1 MPSAKCYGFNF
12 PDEQCLLTAHH
23 SDDAQQQDPE
33 DIYTSEY
40 EVGQDNLQGLGLDIH
55 NPVFLISSVT
65 VVVFV
70 TITLMFPEQAASNFS
85 TLRLYLTGELD
96 WFFMYSM
103 NGFLI
108 FSVALA
114 LSPLGAIRI
123 GGPTAKARYHLL
135 SWISMLFAAG
145 IGIGIMFYG
154 VLEPMN
160 HALTPPLNAENLAPD
175 ELRQLAM
182 ASTIYHW
189 AFHPWAVYVV
199 IGLSLSFFCY
209 NKGLPLLIRSALYP
223 IFGERI
229 WGWPGH
235 IVDILAIFATLFGL
249 ATSLGYGAEQ
259 AAGGLNYLFE
269 LPTGDYTNIALVLVI
284 TALALISV
292 VRGLDG
298 GIKRLSEINMVL
310 AALLGTFVLFMT
322 PVLDTVS
329 AFFTYILAY
338 LEYLPVLSSWDGRT
352 DFYYMHD
359 WTTFYWSWWI
369 AFSPFVG
376 MFIARIS
383 SGRTVRE
390 FVFGALLAP
399 SLIFMLWM
407 TIFGHTAIDQY
418 FNSGI
423 EGVAESVRN
432 FQPELTLFIFLE
444 EFPLTLLTS
453 IVGLCL
459 VIIFFVTSMDSGSL
473 VVDTMAAGGKIKTPL
488 FQRIFWCVALGM
500 IGIALL
506 LGGGLSSVQAVSLAS
521 AFPFT
526 LIIILMVI
534 SLLLGLVRERRLL
547 AAENATTEDSA

>member
-1 MPSAKCYGFNF
+1 MSLNAPEASEPSA
-12 PDEQCLLTAHH
+12 
-23 SDDAQQQDPE
+23 PE
-33 DIYTSEY
+33 DLYTSDY

-65 VVVFV
+65 IVVFV
-70 TITLMFPEQAASNFS
+70 LVTLLFPTQAAENFS
-85 TLRLYLTGELD
+85 ALRFFLTQELD

-108 FSVALA
+108 FCVALA
-114 LSPLGAIRI
+114 FSPLGRIRI
-123 GGPTAKARYHLL
+123 GGQDAVARYHLL
-135 SWISMLFAAG
+135 SWVSMLFAAG

-160 HALTPPLNAENLAPD
+160 HAITPPLGETNLD
-175 ELRQLAM
+175 SQSLRDLAM
-182 ASTIYHW
+182 AATIYHW

-235 IVDILAIFATLFGL
+235 VVDILAIFATLFGL

-259 AAGGLNYLFE
+259 ASGGLNYLFD
-269 LPTGDYTNIALVLVI
+269 LPTGDYTNIFLVVVI
-284 TALALISV
+284 TGLALISV

-310 AALLGTFVLFMT
+310 AIVLGLFVLCMT
-322 PVLDTVS
+322 PVMETLGYFLRYS
-329 AFFTYILAY
+329 LAY
-338 LEYLPVLSSWDGRT
+338 LEYLPVLSSWSGRE
-352 DFYYMHD
+352 DYYFMHD

-383 SGRTVRE
+383 TGRTVRE
-390 FVFGALLAP
+390 FVLGALLAP

-407 TIFGHTAIDQY
+407 TIFGHTAILQFFEEDVTA
-418 FNSGI
+418 
-423 EGVAESVRN
+423 VAESVRN

-444 EFPLTLLTS
+444 QFPGSLITS
-453 IVGLCL
+453 ILGLFL

-526 LIIILMVI
+526 MIIILMTI
-534 SLLLGLVRERRLL
+534 SLLLGLIREHRLL
-547 AAENATTEDSA
+547 RSEQQSVQITDH

>member
-1 MPSAKCYGFNF
+1 
-12 PDEQCLLTAHH
+12 
-23 SDDAQQQDPE
+23 
-33 DIYTSEY
+33 
-40 EVGQDNLQGLGLDIH
+40 
-55 NPVFLISSVT
+55 
-65 VVVFV
+65 
-70 TITLMFPEQAASNFS
+70 
-85 TLRLYLTGELD
+85 
-96 WFFMYSM
+96 
-103 NGFLI
+103 
-108 FSVALA
+108 
-114 LSPLGAIRI
+114 
-123 GGPTAKARYHLL
+123 
-135 SWISMLFAAG
+135 
-145 IGIGIMFYG
+145 
-154 VLEPMN
+154 
-160 HALTPPLNAENLAPD
+160 
-175 ELRQLAM
+175 
-182 ASTIYHW
+182 
-189 AFHPWAVYVV
+189 
-199 IGLSLSFFCY
+199 
-209 NKGLPLLIRSALYP
+209 
-223 IFGERI
+223 
-229 WGWPGH
+229 
-235 IVDILAIFATLFGL
+235 
-249 ATSLGYGAEQ
+249 
-259 AAGGLNYLFE
+259 
-269 LPTGDYTNIALVLVI
+269 
-284 TALALISV
+284 
-292 VRGLDG
+292 
-298 GIKRLSEINMVL
+298 MVL

-369 AFSPFVG
+369 AFSPFHG

-407 TIFGHTAIDQY
+407 TIFGHTAIGQY

-488 FQRIFWCVALGM
+488 FQRVFWCVALGM

>member
-1 MPSAKCYGFNF
+1 
-12 PDEQCLLTAHH
+12 LTNL
-23 SDDAQQQDPE
+23 DAQATRD
-33 DIYTSEY
+33 
-40 EVGQDNLQGLGLDIH
+40 
-55 NPVFLISSVT
+55 
-65 VVVFV
+65 
-70 TITLMFPEQAASNFS
+70 
-85 TLRLYLTGELD
+85 
-96 WFFMYSM
+96 
-103 NGFLI
+103 
-108 FSVALA
+108 
-114 LSPLGAIRI
+114 
-123 GGPTAKARYHLL
+123 
-135 SWISMLFAAG
+135 
-145 IGIGIMFYG
+145 
-154 VLEPMN
+154 
-160 HALTPPLNAENLAPD
+160 
-175 ELRQLAM
+175 LAM
-182 ASTIYHW
+182 AATIYHW

-199 IGLSLSFFCY
+199 VGLSLSFFCY

-223 IFGERI
+223 LFGERI

-259 AAGGLNYLFE
+259 AAGGLNYLFD
-269 LPTGDYTNIALVLVI
+269 LPTGNYTNILIVAVI

-298 GIKRLSEINMVL
+298 GIKRLSELNMIL
-310 AALLGTFVLFMT
+310 AVLLGGFVLSMT
-322 PVLDTVS
+322 PVLETLG
-329 AFFTYILAY
+329 FFVRYSMSYI
-338 LEYLPVLSSWDGRT
+338 EYLPALSSWSGRD

-407 TIFGHTAIDQY
+407 TIFGHTAIVQY
-418 FNSGI
+418 FDENVLA
-423 EGVAESVRN
+423 VAESVRN

-444 EFPLTLLTS
+444 QFPYALVTS
-453 IVGLCL
+453 ILGLFL

-488 FQRIFWCVALGM
+488 FQRVFWCVALGM

-506 LGGGLSSVQAVSLAS
+506 LGGGLSSVQALSLAS

-526 LIIILMVI
+526 MIIMLMVV
-534 SLLLGLVRERRLL
+534 SLLLGLTRELRLIR
-547 AAENATTEDSA
+547 AAEDDAASDEPKASGHA

>member
-1 MPSAKCYGFNF
+1 VSLNPPEANEPSA
-12 PDEQCLLTAHH
+12 L
-23 SDDAQQQDPE
+23 E
-33 DIYTSEY
+33 DLYTSDY

-55 NPVFLISSVT
+55 NPVFLISSIT
-65 VVVFV
+65 IVVFV
-70 TITLMFPEQAASNFS
+70 LVTLLFPNQAAENFS
-85 TLRLYLTGELD
+85 ALRFFLTQELD

-108 FSVALA
+108 FCVALA
-114 LSPLGAIRI
+114 FSPLGRIRI
-123 GGPTAKARYHLL
+123 GGQDAVARYHLL
-135 SWISMLFAAG
+135 SWVSMLFAAG

-160 HALTPPLNAENLAPD
+160 HAITPPLGETDLDSQA
-175 ELRQLAM
+175 LRDLAM
-182 ASTIYHW
+182 AATIYHW

-209 NKGLPLLIRSALYP
+209 NKGLPLLMRSALYP

-235 IVDILAIFATLFGL
+235 IIDILAIFATLFGL

-259 AAGGLNYLFE
+259 ASGGLNYLFE
-269 LPTGDYTNIALVLVI
+269 LPTGDYTNIFLVGII
-284 TALALISV
+284 TGLALISV

-310 AALLGTFVLFMT
+310 AVILGLFVLFMT
-322 PVLDTVS
+322 PVMETLGY
-329 AFFTYILAY
+329 FFRYSLAY
-338 LEYLPVLSSWDGRT
+338 LEYLPVLSSWSGRE
-352 DFYYMHD
+352 DYYFMHD

-383 SGRTVRE
+383 TGRTVRE
-390 FVFGALLAP
+390 FVLGALLAP

-407 TIFGHTAIDQY
+407 TIFGHTAILQFFEEDVTA
-418 FNSGI
+418 
-423 EGVAESVRN
+423 VAESVRN

-444 EFPLTLLTS
+444 QFPGSLITS
-453 IVGLCL
+453 ILGLFL

-488 FQRIFWCVALGM
+488 FQRIFWCISLGM

-506 LGGGLSSVQAVSLAS
+506 LGGGLSSVQALSLAS

-526 LIIILMVI
+526 LIIILMTI
-534 SLLLGLVRERRLL
+534 SLLLGLIREHQLL
-547 AAENATTEDSA
+547 RAEQSG

>member
-1 MPSAKCYGFNF
+1 MSLNAPEASEPSA
-12 PDEQCLLTAHH
+12 
-23 SDDAQQQDPE
+23 PE
-33 DIYTSEY
+33 DLYTSDY

-65 VVVFV
+65 IVVFV
-70 TITLMFPEQAASNFS
+70 LVTLLFPTQAAENFS
-85 TLRLYLTGELD
+85 ALRFFLTQELD

-108 FSVALA
+108 FCVALA
-114 LSPLGAIRI
+114 FSPLGRIRI
-123 GGPTAKARYHLL
+123 GGQDAVARYHLL
-135 SWISMLFAAG
+135 SWVSMLFAAG

-160 HALTPPLNAENLAPD
+160 HAITPPLGETNLD
-175 ELRQLAM
+175 SQSLRDLAM
-182 ASTIYHW
+182 AATIYHW

-235 IVDILAIFATLFGL
+235 VVDILAIFATLFGL

-259 AAGGLNYLFE
+259 ASGGLNYLFD
-269 LPTGDYTNIALVLVI
+269 LPTGDYTNIFLVVVI
-284 TALALISV
+284 TGLALISV

-310 AALLGTFVLFMT
+310 AIVLGLFVLCMT
-322 PVLDTVS
+322 PVMETLGYFLRYS
-329 AFFTYILAY
+329 LAY
-338 LEYLPVLSSWDGRT
+338 LEYLPVLSSWSGRE
-352 DFYYMHD
+352 DYYFMHD

-383 SGRTVRE
+383 TGRTVRE
-390 FVFGALLAP
+390 FVLGALLAP

-407 TIFGHTAIDQY
+407 TIFGHTAILQFFEEDVTA
-418 FNSGI
+418 
-423 EGVAESVRN
+423 VAESVRN

-444 EFPLTLLTS
+444 QFPGSLITS
-453 IVGLCL
+453 ILGLFL

-526 LIIILMVI
+526 LIIILMTI
-534 SLLLGLVRERRLL
+534 SLLLGLIREHRLL
-547 AAENATTEDSA
+547 SSEQQSIQITDH

>member
-1 MPSAKCYGFNF
+1 MSSNQIETADEST
-12 PDEQCLLTAHH
+12 PDDL
-23 SDDAQQQDPE
+23 
-33 DIYTSEY
+33 YTSDY
-40 EVGQDNLQGLGLDIH
+40 KVGQDNLQGLGLDIH

-65 VVVFV
+65 IALFV
-70 TITLMFPEQAASNFS
+70 LITLLLPDQAAEHFS
-85 TLRLYLTGELD
+85 ALRFYLTKELD

-103 NGFLI
+103 NGFLV
-108 FSVALA
+108 FCVALA
-114 LSPLGAIRI
+114 LSPLGRIRI
-123 GGPTAKARYHLL
+123 GGQTAVAEYHLL
-135 SWISMLFAAG
+135 SWVSMLFAAG

-160 HALTPPLNAENLAPD
+160 HAITPPLGLTDLDPQAKRD
-175 ELRQLAM
+175 LAM
-182 ASTIYHW
+182 AATIYHW
-189 AFHPWAVYVV
+189 AFHPWAVYAVV
-199 IGLSLSFFCY
+199 GLSLSFFCY

-223 IFGERI
+223 LFGERI

-269 LPTGDYTNIALVLVI
+269 LPTGNYTNILIVAII
-284 TALALISV
+284 TALALVSV

-298 GIKRLSEINMVL
+298 GIKRLSELNMIL
-310 AALLGTFVLFMT
+310 AVLLGGFVLSLT
-322 PVLDTVS
+322 PVLETLG
-329 AFFTYILAY
+329 FFVRYSMSYI
-338 LEYLPVLSSWDGRT
+338 EYLPVLSSWSGRD

-407 TIFGHTAIDQY
+407 TIFGHTAIVQY
-418 FNSGI
+418 FDENLVA
-423 EGVAESVRN
+423 VAESVRN

-444 EFPLTLLTS
+444 QFPYALATS
-453 IVGLCL
+453 ILGLFL

-488 FQRIFWCVALGM
+488 FQRVFWCVALGM

-506 LGGGLSSVQAVSLAS
+506 LGGGLSSVQALSLAS

-526 LIIILMVI
+526 MIIMLMVV
-534 SLLLGLVRERRLL
+534 SLLLGLTRELRLIR
-547 AAENATTEDSA
+547 ASENAADSEESDSTARL

>member
-1 MPSAKCYGFNF
+1 MNPASR
-12 PDEQCLLTAHH
+12 DDQSTAP
-23 SDDAQQQDPE
+23 PE
-33 DIYTSEY
+33 DIYTSDY
-40 EVGQDNLQGLGLDIH
+40 QVGQDNLRGLGLDIH
-55 NPVFLISSVT
+55 NPVFLISSIT
-65 VVVFV
+65 IVVFV
-70 TITLMFPEQAASNFS
+70 IATLIAPDLAASTFS
-85 TLRLYLTGELD
+85 AIRLYLTAELD

-114 LSPLGAIRI
+114 MSPLGSIRI
-123 GGPTAKARYHLL
+123 GGPDAKARYRLL
-135 SWISMLFAAG
+135 SWVSMLFAAG

-160 HALTPPLNAENLAPD
+160 HALIPPLNAENLSGE
-175 ELRQLAM
+175 ELRNLAM
-182 ASTIYHW
+182 AGTIYHW

-209 NKGLPLLIRSALYP
+209 NKGLPLLMRSALYP

-259 AAGGLNYLFE
+259 AAGGLNYLFD
-269 LPTGDYTNIALVLVI
+269 LPTGDYTNIALVFVI

-298 GIKRLSEINMVL
+298 GIKRLSEINMIL
-310 AALLGTFVLFMT
+310 AAILGTFVLLMT
-322 PVLDTVS
+322 PVLDTLL
-329 AFFTYILAY
+329 AFFNYIIAY
-338 LEYLPVLSSWDGRT
+338 LEYLPVLSSWSGRT

-407 TIFGHTAIDQY
+407 TIFGHTAINQY
-418 FNSGI
+418 FDLGI
-423 EGVAESVRN
+423 SGVAESVRN

-444 EFPLTLLTS
+444 NFPLTLVTS
-453 IVGLCL
+453 IIGLFL

-488 FQRIFWCVALGM
+488 FQRVFWCVALGM

-506 LGGGLSSVQAVSLAS
+506 LGGGLSSVQALSLAS

-526 LIIILMVI
+526 LIIILMVV
-534 SLLLGLVRERRLL
+534 SLLLGLIRERRLL
-547 AAENATTEDSA
+547 VSANNTSQSKDQAA

>member
-1 MPSAKCYGFNF
+1 MSSNHIEPADEST
-12 PDEQCLLTAHH
+12 PDDL
-23 SDDAQQQDPE
+23 
-33 DIYTSEY
+33 YTSDY

-55 NPVFLISSVT
+55 NQVFLISSVT
-65 VVVFV
+65 IALFV
-70 TITLMFPEQAASNFS
+70 LVTLLMPEQAAEHFS
-85 TLRLYLTGELD
+85 ALRFYLTKELD

-108 FSVALA
+108 FCVALA
-114 LSPLGAIRI
+114 LSPLGRIRI
-123 GGPTAKARYHLL
+123 GGQTAVAEYHLL
-135 SWISMLFAAG
+135 SWVSMLFAAG

-160 HALTPPLNAENLAPD
+160 HAITPPLGLTNLDAQATSD
-175 ELRQLAM
+175 LAM
-182 ASTIYHW
+182 AATIYHW
-189 AFHPWAVYVV
+189 ALHPWAVYVV
-199 IGLSLSFFCY
+199 VGLSLSFFCY

-223 IFGERI
+223 LFGERI

-259 AAGGLNYLFE
+259 AAGGLNYLFD
-269 LPTGDYTNIALVLVI
+269 LPTGNYTNILIVAVI

-298 GIKRLSEINMVL
+298 GIKRLSELNMIL
-310 AALLGTFVLFMT
+310 AVLLGGFVLSMT
-322 PVLDTVS
+322 PVLETLG
-329 AFFTYILAY
+329 FFVRYSMSYI
-338 LEYLPVLSSWDGRT
+338 EYLPALSSWSGRD

-407 TIFGHTAIDQY
+407 TIFGHTAIVQY
-418 FNSGI
+418 FDENVLA
-423 EGVAESVRN
+423 VAESVRN
-432 FQPELTLFIFLE
+432 FKPELTLFILLE
-444 EFPLTLLTS
+444 QFPYALVTS
-453 IVGLCL
+453 ILGLFL

-488 FQRIFWCVALGM
+488 FQRVFWCIALGM

-506 LGGGLSSVQAVSLAS
+506 LGGGLSSVQALSLAS

-526 LIIILMVI
+526 MIIMLMVV
-534 SLLLGLVRERRLL
+534 SLLLGLTRELRLIR
-547 AAENATTEDSA
+547 AAEDDAASDEPKASGHA

>member
-1 MPSAKCYGFNF
+1 
-12 PDEQCLLTAHH
+12 
-23 SDDAQQQDPE
+23 
-33 DIYTSEY
+33 
-40 EVGQDNLQGLGLDIH
+40 
-55 NPVFLISSVT
+55 
-65 VVVFV
+65 
-70 TITLMFPEQAASNFS
+70 
-85 TLRLYLTGELD
+85 
-96 WFFMYSM
+96 
-103 NGFLI
+103 
-108 FSVALA
+108 
-114 LSPLGAIRI
+114 
-123 GGPTAKARYHLL
+123 
-135 SWISMLFAAG
+135 MLFAAG

-160 HALTPPLNAENLAPD
+160 HALTPPLNAENLSGE
-175 ELRQLAM
+175 ELRNLAM
-182 ASTIYHW
+182 AGTIYHW

-209 NKGLPLLIRSALYP
+209 NKGLPLLMRSALYP

-259 AAGGLNYLFE
+259 AAGGLNYLFD
-269 LPTGDYTNIALVLVI
+269 LPTGDYTNIALVFVI

-298 GIKRLSEINMVL
+298 GIKRLSEINMIL
-310 AALLGTFVLFMT
+310 AAILGTFVLLMT
-322 PVLDTVS
+322 PVLDTLL
-329 AFFTYILAY
+329 AFFNYIIAY
-338 LEYLPVLSSWDGRT
+338 LEYLPVLSSWSGRT

-407 TIFGHTAIDQY
+407 TIFGHTAINQY
-418 FNSGI
+418 FDLGI
-423 EGVAESVRN
+423 SGVAESVRN

-444 EFPLTLLTS
+444 NFPLTLVTS
-453 IVGLCL
+453 IIGLFL

-488 FQRIFWCVALGM
+488 FQRVFWCVALGM

-506 LGGGLSSVQAVSLAS
+506 LGGGLSSVQALSLAS

-526 LIIILMVI
+526 LIIILMVV
-534 SLLLGLVRERRLL
+534 SLLLGLIRERRLL
-547 AAENATTEDSA
+547 VSANSTSQSKDQAA

>member
-1 MPSAKCYGFNF
+1 MP
-12 PDEQCLLTAHH
+12 D
-23 SDDAQQQDPE
+23 
-33 DIYTSEY
+33 
-40 EVGQDNLQGLGLDIH
+40 
-55 NPVFLISSVT
+55 
-65 VVVFV
+65 
-70 TITLMFPEQAASNFS
+70 QAAERFS
-85 TLRLYLTGELD
+85 ALRFYLSKELD

-108 FSVALA
+108 FCVALA
-114 LSPLGAIRI
+114 LSPLGRIRI
-123 GGPTAKARYHLL
+123 GGQDAVAQYHLL
-135 SWISMLFAAG
+135 SWVSMLFAAG

-160 HALTPPLNAENLAPD
+160 HAITPPLGATDLDPQATRD
-175 ELRQLAM
+175 LAM
-182 ASTIYHW
+182 AATIYHW
-189 AFHPWAVYVV
+189 AFHPWAVYAVV
-199 IGLSLSFFCY
+199 GLSLSFFCY

-223 IFGERI
+223 LFGERI

-259 AAGGLNYLFE
+259 AAGGLNYLFD
-269 LPTGDYTNIALVLVI
+269 LPTGNYTNILIVAVI

-298 GIKRLSEINMVL
+298 GIKRLSELNMIL
-310 AALLGTFVLFMT
+310 AVLLGGFVLSMT
-322 PVLDTVS
+322 PVLETLGYFVRYS
-329 AFFTYILAY
+329 MSYI
-338 LEYLPVLSSWDGRT
+338 EYLPALSSWSGRD

-407 TIFGHTAIDQY
+407 TIFGHTAIVQHFDE
-418 FNSGI
+418 NVLA
-423 EGVAESVRN
+423 VAESVRN

-444 EFPLTLLTS
+444 QFPYALVTS
-453 IVGLCL
+453 ILGLVL

-488 FQRIFWCVALGM
+488 FQRVFWCVALGM

-506 LGGGLSSVQAVSLAS
+506 LGGGLSSVQALSLAS

-526 LIIILMVI
+526 IIIMLMVV
-534 SLLLGLVRERRLL
+534 SLLLGLTRELRLIQAIEAD
-547 AAENATTEDSA
+547 AASEASNQ

>member
-1 MPSAKCYGFNF
+1 M
-12 PDEQCLLTAHH
+12 
-23 SDDAQQQDPE
+23 
-33 DIYTSEY
+33 
-40 EVGQDNLQGLGLDIH
+40 
-55 NPVFLISSVT
+55 
-65 VVVFV
+65 
-70 TITLMFPEQAASNFS
+70 
-85 TLRLYLTGELD
+85 
-96 WFFMYSM
+96 
-103 NGFLI
+103 
-108 FSVALA
+108 
-114 LSPLGAIRI
+114 
-123 GGPTAKARYHLL
+123 ARYHLL
-135 SWISMLFAAG
+135 SWVSMLFAAG

-160 HALTPPLNAENLAPD
+160 HAITPPLGETNLD
-175 ELRQLAM
+175 SQSLRDLAM
-182 ASTIYHW
+182 AATIYHW

-235 IVDILAIFATLFGL
+235 VVDILAIFATLFGL

-259 AAGGLNYLFE
+259 ASGGLNYLFD
-269 LPTGDYTNIALVLVI
+269 LPTGDYTNIFLVVVI
-284 TALALISV
+284 TGLALISV

-310 AALLGTFVLFMT
+310 AIVLGLFVLCMT
-322 PVLDTVS
+322 PVMETLGYFLRYS
-329 AFFTYILAY
+329 LAY
-338 LEYLPVLSSWDGRT
+338 LEYLPVLSSWSGRE
-352 DFYYMHD
+352 DYYFMHD

-383 SGRTVRE
+383 TGRTVRE
-390 FVFGALLAP
+390 FVLGALLAP

-407 TIFGHTAIDQY
+407 TIFGHTAILQFFEEDVTA
-418 FNSGI
+418 
-423 EGVAESVRN
+423 VAESVRN

-444 EFPLTLLTS
+444 QFPGSLITS
-453 IVGLCL
+453 ILGLFL

-526 LIIILMVI
+526 LIIILMTI
-534 SLLLGLVRERRLL
+534 SLLLGLIREHRLL
-547 AAENATTEDSA
+547 RSEQQSVQITDH

>member
-1 MPSAKCYGFNF
+1 MSLNAPEASEPSA
-12 PDEQCLLTAHH
+12 
-23 SDDAQQQDPE
+23 PE
-33 DIYTSEY
+33 DLYTSDY

-65 VVVFV
+65 IVVFV
-70 TITLMFPEQAASNFS
+70 LVTLLFPTQAAENFS
-85 TLRLYLTGELD
+85 ALRFFLTQELD

-108 FSVALA
+108 FCVALA
-114 LSPLGAIRI
+114 FSPLGRIRI
-123 GGPTAKARYHLL
+123 GGQDAVARYHLL
-135 SWISMLFAAG
+135 SWVSMLFAAG

-160 HALTPPLNAENLAPD
+160 HAITPPLGETNLD
-175 ELRQLAM
+175 SQSLRDLAM
-182 ASTIYHW
+182 AATIYHW

-235 IVDILAIFATLFGL
+235 VVDILAIFATLFGL

-259 AAGGLNYLFE
+259 ASGGLNYLFD
-269 LPTGDYTNIALVLVI
+269 LPTGDYTNIFLVVVI
-284 TALALISV
+284 TGLALISV

-310 AALLGTFVLFMT
+310 AIVLGLFVLCMT
-322 PVLDTVS
+322 PVMETLGYFLRYS
-329 AFFTYILAY
+329 LAY
-338 LEYLPVLSSWDGRT
+338 LEYLPVLSSWSGRE
-352 DFYYMHD
+352 DYYFMHD

-383 SGRTVRE
+383 TGRTVRE
-390 FVFGALLAP
+390 FVLGALLAP

-407 TIFGHTAIDQY
+407 TIFGHTAILQFFEEDVTA
-418 FNSGI
+418 
-423 EGVAESVRN
+423 VAESVRN

-444 EFPLTLLTS
+444 QFPGSLITS
-453 IVGLCL
+453 ILGLFL

-526 LIIILMVI
+526 LIIILMTI
-534 SLLLGLVRERRLL
+534 SLLLGLIREHRLL
-547 AAENATTEDSA
+547 RSEQQSVQITDH

>member
-1 MPSAKCYGFNF
+1 M
-12 PDEQCLLTAHH
+12 
-23 SDDAQQQDPE
+23 
-33 DIYTSEY
+33 
-40 EVGQDNLQGLGLDIH
+40 
-55 NPVFLISSVT
+55 
-65 VVVFV
+65 
-70 TITLMFPEQAASNFS
+70 
-85 TLRLYLTGELD
+85 
-96 WFFMYSM
+96 
-103 NGFLI
+103 
-108 FSVALA
+108 
-114 LSPLGAIRI
+114 SPLGSIRI
-123 GGPTAKARYHLL
+123 GGPDAKARYRLL
-135 SWISMLFAAG
+135 SWVSMLFAAG

-160 HALTPPLNAENLAPD
+160 HALTPPLNAENLSGE
-175 ELRQLAM
+175 ELRNLAM
-182 ASTIYHW
+182 AGTIYHW

-209 NKGLPLLIRSALYP
+209 NKGLPLLMRSALYP

-259 AAGGLNYLFE
+259 AAGGLNYLFD
-269 LPTGDYTNIALVLVI
+269 LPTGDYTNIALVFVI

-298 GIKRLSEINMVL
+298 GIKRLSEINMIL
-310 AALLGTFVLFMT
+310 AAILGTFVLLMT
-322 PVLDTVS
+322 PVLDTLL
-329 AFFTYILAY
+329 AFFNYIIAY
-338 LEYLPVLSSWDGRT
+338 LEYLPVLSSWSGRT

-407 TIFGHTAIDQY
+407 TIFGHTAINQY
-418 FNSGI
+418 FDLGI
-423 EGVAESVRN
+423 SGVAESVRN

-444 EFPLTLLTS
+444 NFPLTLVTS
-453 IVGLCL
+453 IIGLFL

-488 FQRIFWCVALGM
+488 FQRVFWCVALGM

-506 LGGGLSSVQAVSLAS
+506 LGGGLSSVQALSLAS

-526 LIIILMVI
+526 LIIILMVV
-534 SLLLGLVRERRLL
+534 SLLLGLIRERRLL
-547 AAENATTEDSA
+547 VSANSTSQSKDQAA

>member
-1 MPSAKCYGFNF
+1 MSLNAPEASEPSA
-12 PDEQCLLTAHH
+12 
-23 SDDAQQQDPE
+23 PE
-33 DIYTSEY
+33 DLYTSDY

-65 VVVFV
+65 IVVFV
-70 TITLMFPEQAASNFS
+70 LVTLLFPTQAAENFS
-85 TLRLYLTGELD
+85 ALRFFLTQELD

-108 FSVALA
+108 FCVALA
-114 LSPLGAIRI
+114 FSPLGRIRI
-123 GGPTAKARYHLL
+123 GGQDAVARYHLL
-135 SWISMLFAAG
+135 SWVSMLFAAG

-160 HALTPPLNAENLAPD
+160 HAITPPLGETNLD
-175 ELRQLAM
+175 SQSLRDLAM
-182 ASTIYHW
+182 AATIYHW

-235 IVDILAIFATLFGL
+235 VVDILAIFATLFGL

-259 AAGGLNYLFE
+259 ASGGLNYLFD
-269 LPTGDYTNIALVLVI
+269 LPTGDYTNIFLVVVI
-284 TALALISV
+284 TGLALISV

-310 AALLGTFVLFMT
+310 AIVLVLFVLCMT
-322 PVLDTVS
+322 PVMETLGYFLRYS
-329 AFFTYILAY
+329 LAY
-338 LEYLPVLSSWDGRT
+338 LEYLPVLSSWSGRE
-352 DFYYMHD
+352 DYYFMHD

-383 SGRTVRE
+383 TGRTVRE
-390 FVFGALLAP
+390 FVLGALLAP

-407 TIFGHTAIDQY
+407 TIFGHTAILQFFEEDVTA
-418 FNSGI
+418 
-423 EGVAESVRN
+423 VAESVRN

-444 EFPLTLLTS
+444 QFPGSLITS
-453 IVGLCL
+453 ILGLFL

-526 LIIILMVI
+526 LIIILMTI
-534 SLLLGLVRERRLL
+534 SLLLGLIREHRLL
-547 AAENATTEDSA
+547 RSEQQSVQITDH

>member
-1 MPSAKCYGFNF
+1 M
-12 PDEQCLLTAHH
+12 
-23 SDDAQQQDPE
+23 
-33 DIYTSEY
+33 
-40 EVGQDNLQGLGLDIH
+40 
-55 NPVFLISSVT
+55 
-65 VVVFV
+65 
-70 TITLMFPEQAASNFS
+70 
-85 TLRLYLTGELD
+85 
-96 WFFMYSM
+96 
-103 NGFLI
+103 
-108 FSVALA
+108 
-114 LSPLGAIRI
+114 
-123 GGPTAKARYHLL
+123 
-135 SWISMLFAAG
+135 AG
-145 IGIGIMFYG
+145 
-154 VLEPMN
+154 
-160 HALTPPLNAENLAPD
+160 
-175 ELRQLAM
+175 
-182 ASTIYHW
+182 TIYHW

-209 NKGLPLLIRSALYP
+209 NKGLPLLMRSALYP

-259 AAGGLNYLFE
+259 AAGGLNYLFD
-269 LPTGDYTNIALVLVI
+269 LPTGDYTNIALVFVI

-298 GIKRLSEINMVL
+298 GIKRLSEINMIL
-310 AALLGTFVLFMT
+310 AAILGTFVLLMT
-322 PVLDTVS
+322 PVLDTLL
-329 AFFTYILAY
+329 AFFNYIIAY
-338 LEYLPVLSSWDGRT
+338 LEYLPVLSSWSGRT

-407 TIFGHTAIDQY
+407 TIFGHTAINQY
-418 FNSGI
+418 FDLGI
-423 EGVAESVRN
+423 SGVAESVRN

-444 EFPLTLLTS
+444 NFPLTLVTS
-453 IVGLCL
+453 IIGLFL

-488 FQRIFWCVALGM
+488 FQRVFWCVALGM

-506 LGGGLSSVQAVSLAS
+506 LGGGLSSVQALSLAS

-526 LIIILMVI
+526 LIIILMVV
-534 SLLLGLVRERRLL
+534 SLLLGLIRERRLL
-547 AAENATTEDSA
+547 VSANSTSQSKDQAA